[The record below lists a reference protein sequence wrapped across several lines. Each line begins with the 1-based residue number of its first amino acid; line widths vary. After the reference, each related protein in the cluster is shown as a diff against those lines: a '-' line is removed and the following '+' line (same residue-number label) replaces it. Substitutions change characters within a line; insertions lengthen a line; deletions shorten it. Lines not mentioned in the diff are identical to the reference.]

1 MRALFKIHI
10 LYMYIYKQIYKP
22 YIYPYIYIHI
32 NPIET
37 IKKIVAVL
45 GYCHCCLFKAWR
57 SKNKTLALPH
67 AKWKA
72 LLKLRKVVLDAH
84 GGVTMEEPWS
94 LSGEQVIPHMLHV
107 WYIYLHNWVVF
118 RANVGKYSI
127 HGAHGYSQ
135 AKDPAFQKMKHC
147 AKNKKTVSTS
157 AKCVGNMETSV
168 RIEHP

>member
-1 MRALFKIHI
+1 MLNYQRVNWSDLAQAHVELTWPSRVPPTRCPLATHANFGGAWEPFSKFIYCI
-10 LYMYIYKQIYKP
+10 CTYIYIYRYTNKNINHIYI
-22 YIYPYIYIHI
+22 YIYPYIKT
-32 NPIET
+32 IET

-45 GYCHCCLFKAWR
+45 GYCHCCLFIAWR

-118 RANVGKYSI
+118 WANV
-127 HGAHGYSQ
+127 
-135 AKDPAFQKMKHC
+135 C
-147 AKNKKTVSTS
+147 
-157 AKCVGNMETSV
+157 KCW
-168 RIEHP
+168 